1 MLKIKTSQE
10 HYEIEAD
17 ENRAEVA
24 KTIYERYLRRD
35 VSGLCVYCI
44 GN

>member
-1 MLKIKTSQE
+1 MLKFETSQE

-35 VSGLCVYCI
+35 VSAFIEYCN
-44 GN
+44 G